1 MDIDERINRIMNKMK
16 NLSSIQPE
24 FRCGEFPP
32 KWDNPLEEQMIER
45 YEKANGITLPEDY
58 RRFITTVAGSGT
70 QPFYGL
76 YSPVGEST
84 QYAPK
89 ADIKEKFPYTVRTPL
104 NVAEL
109 SDKEYD
115 AIFETE
121 ELNIDAGYVLLCHE
135 GCGMYSILIVN
146 TDDED
151 TYGTVWFYDL
161 ANDAG
166 IYPLIHQ
173 GTNRAMRFLD
183 WLEYYADRTLELG
196 NTGYFSYG
204 ELAGRIE

>member
-1 MDIDERINRIMNKMK
+1 MYIDERIHIIVQKMEQ
-16 NLSSIQPE
+16 LSQKHPK
-24 FRCGEFPP
+24 FHCGEFPP
-32 KWDNPLEEQMIER
+32 KWNKPLEEQMVQK
-45 YEKANGITLPEDY
+45 YEKENAITLPKDY
-58 RRFITTVAGSGT
+58 KRFITTVASSGT

-76 YSPVGEST
+76 YSFVGELPE
-84 QYAPK
+84 YAPR
-89 ADIKEKFPYTVRTPL
+89 ANVKEKFPYTVRTPL

-115 AIFETE
+115 AIFETD
-121 ELNIDAGYVLLCHE
+121 ELDVDAGYVLLCHE

-166 IYPLIHQ
+166 IYPLIHPI
-173 GTNRAMRFLD
+173 TNKTMSFLD
-183 WLEYYADRTLELG
+183 WLEYYVDKTLKLDD
-196 NTGYFSYG
+196 NDYFSYG